1 MKNIL
6 LLGATGSIGDSVLNV
21 IKQNNKE
28 LNLIGISFNK
38 NVDKAREIFV
48 DHPYLSYVHVEDQK
62 AYKYFCARM
71 DYYPDSSPRDWTHR
85 PSELEDLINH
95 ESIDIIV
102 CAISGFAGLK
112 ATYMAAHSGK
122 KVLLA
127 NKESIVAGGDLILP
141 IAKENKTEIIPIDSE
156 HNAIF
161 QCLNGE
167 KGTEDVKKIIITAS
181 GGPFINKSISDLK
194 NVTVKE
200 ALAHPNWKMGNKVT
214 IDSATLVNK
223 CLELIEAKHLF
234 SLDENYFDLVV
245 HPQSIVHSIVTY
257 IDGSSICQMSSPDM
271 RVPIAHAMSDKNR
284 IPIDFNSLDFTS
296 LNLSFQE
303 FPPDRLEIQSIAR
316 EVCNK
321 GSNYGVVFNAAN
333 EIAVES
339 FINAKINFDKIY
351 EVIYRTFDNKNV
363 SKDLSI
369 ESINDID
376 MQTRIEAK
384 KVVKSITN

>member
-6 LLGATGSIGDSVLNV
+6 LLGATGSIGSSVLSV
-21 IKQNNKE
+21 IEQNKNE
-28 LNLIGISFNK
+28 LNLIGISFNSNITK
-38 NVDKAREIFV
+38 GTKIIEKFSPSFVHIENLNCFEEKKAF
-48 DHPYLSYVHVEDQK
+48 DTC
-62 AYKYFCARM
+62 AYIN
-71 DYYPDSSPRDWTHR
+71 TE
-85 PSELEDLINH
+85 SELNNLINH
-95 ESIDIIV
+95 KEVDIIV
-102 CAISGFAGLK
+102 CAISGFDGLK
-112 ATYMAAHSGK
+112 AAYMAAHSGK
-122 KVLLA
+122 KILLA

-141 IAKENKTEIIPIDSE
+141 IATENKTEIIPIDSE

-271 RVPIAHAMSDKNR
+271 RVPIAHAMSDENR
-284 IPIDFNSLDFTS
+284 IPIDFNSLDFTT

-339 FINAKINFDKIY
+339 FINGEINFDKIY

>member
-6 LLGATGSIGDSVLNV
+6 LLGATGSIGSSVLSV
-21 IKQNNKE
+21 IEQNKNE
-28 LNLIGISFNK
+28 LNLIGISFNSNITK
-38 NVDKAREIFV
+38 GTKIIEQFSPSIVHIEDLNCFEEKKAF
-48 DHPYLSYVHVEDQK
+48 DTC
-62 AYKYFCARM
+62 AYIN
-71 DYYPDSSPRDWTHR
+71 TE
-85 PSELEDLINH
+85 SELNNLINH
-95 ESIDIIV
+95 KEVDIIV
-102 CAISGFAGLK
+102 CAISGFDGLK
-112 ATYMAAHSGK
+112 AAYMAAHSGK
-122 KVLLA
+122 KILLA

-141 IAKENKTEIIPIDSE
+141 IATENKTEIIPIDSE

-200 ALAHPNWKMGNKVT
+200 ALAHPNWKMGNKVS

-339 FINAKINFDKIY
+339 FINGKINFDKIY

>member
-6 LLGATGSIGDSVLNV
+6 LLGATGSIGSSVLSV
-21 IKQNNKE
+21 IEQNKNE
-28 LNLIGISFNK
+28 LNLMGISFNSNITK
-38 NVDKAREIFV
+38 GTKIIEQFSPSIVHIENLNCFEEKKAFDTCTYINTE
-48 DHPYLSYVHVEDQK
+48 
-62 AYKYFCARM
+62 
-71 DYYPDSSPRDWTHR
+71 
-85 PSELEDLINH
+85 SELNNLINH
-95 ESIDIIV
+95 KEVDIIV
-102 CAISGFAGLK
+102 CAISGFDGLK
-112 ATYMAAHSGK
+112 AAYMAAHSGK
-122 KVLLA
+122 KILLA

-141 IAKENKTEIIPIDSE
+141 IATENKTEIIPIDSE

-200 ALAHPNWKMGNKVT
+200 ALAHPNWKMGNKVS

-271 RVPIAHAMSDKNR
+271 RVPIAHAMSDENR
-284 IPIDFNSLDFTS
+284 ISIDFNSLDFTS

-339 FINAKINFDKIY
+339 FINGKINFDKIY

>member
-1 MKNIL
+1 MKNVL
-6 LLGATGSIGDSVLNV
+6 LLGATGSIGESVLSV
-21 IKQNNKE
+21 IKQNNE
-28 LNLIGISFNK
+28 DLNLIGISCNK
-38 NVDKAREIFV
+38 NTGKAREIIAEFKSV
-48 DHPYLSYVHVEDQK
+48 GYVHVEDPIK
-62 AYKYFCARM
+62 YKDFCTKT
-71 DYYPDSSPRDWTHR
+71 DYDWRGDCTNTS
-85 PSELEDLINH
+85 SELEHLINH

-102 CAISGFAGLK
+102 CAISGFAGMK
-112 ATYMAAHSGK
+112 AMYMAAYSGK
-122 KVLLA
+122 KILLA

-141 IAKENKTEIIPIDSE
+141 IARKNNTQIIPIDSE

-167 KGTEDVKKIIITAS
+167 KGTEDVKKVIITAS
-181 GGPFINKSISDLK
+181 GGPFLNSSISDLE
-194 NVTVKE
+194 NVTVKQ
-200 ALAHPNWKMGNKVT
+200 ALNHPNWKMGSKIT

-223 CLELIEAKHLF
+223 CLELIEAKYLF
-234 SLDENYFDLVV
+234 DLHESFFDLVI
-245 HPQSIVHSIVTY
+245 HPQSIIHSIVTY

-271 RVPIAHAMSDKNR
+271 RVPIAHAMSNENR
-284 IPIDFNSLDFTS
+284 LPIDFHSLDFTS

-303 FPPDRLEIQSIAR
+303 FPPDRIDIQNIAR
-316 EVCNK
+316 EICNK
-321 GSNYGVVFNAAN
+321 GSNYGAVFNAAN

-339 FINAKINFDKIY
+339 FINGKINFDKIY

-363 SKDLSI
+363 SNDLSI

>member
-6 LLGATGSIGDSVLNV
+6 LLGATGSIGSSVLSV
-21 IKQNNKE
+21 IEQNKNE
-28 LNLIGISFNK
+28 LNLMGISFNSNITK
-38 NVDKAREIFV
+38 GTKIIEQFSPSIVHIENLNCFEEKKAFDTCTYINTE
-48 DHPYLSYVHVEDQK
+48 
-62 AYKYFCARM
+62 
-71 DYYPDSSPRDWTHR
+71 
-85 PSELEDLINH
+85 SELNNLINH
-95 ESIDIIV
+95 KEVDIIV
-102 CAISGFAGLK
+102 CAISGFDGLK
-112 ATYMAAHSGK
+112 AAYMAAHSGK
-122 KVLLA
+122 KILLA

-141 IAKENKTEIIPIDSE
+141 IATENKTEIIPIDSE

-200 ALAHPNWKMGNKVT
+200 ALAHPNWKMGNKVS

-271 RVPIAHAMSDKNR
+271 RVPIAHAMSDENR

-339 FINAKINFDKIY
+339 FINGKINFDKIY
-351 EVIYRTFDNKNV
+351 ELIYRTFDNKNV